1 MRIRWSVTFTILWMV
16 GSAAVAPA
24 SPAPSD
30 PGRWETVA
38 EATGFE
44 ATGSYEETIEFLERL
59 AARNPWIELR
69 EFGLSGEGRPLQL
82 VIVSS
87 DGEFDPSTARASG
100 KPIVMVQNG
109 IHGGEIDGKDASLML
124 LRDLALGNVDDWAKA
139 IVLLVVPIYN
149 VDGHERVSRYNRP
162 NQDGPVRGMGFRTAA
177 DGHDLNRDHLKLET
191 PEARALIG
199 LFNRWRP
206 HLHVDNHVT
215 DGSEHDW
222 VLTHAWAEA
231 PQLASPVDAWLRD
244 HMPEVIRSTDEAGH
258 RNGPYVS
265 LVDRNDPSRG
275 FSSFVGEP
283 RYATGYYPLRNRA
296 SVLVENHSYK
306 PFKKRVLANRHFMLE
321 LFRAVAEDPRALVR
335 AVHDA
340 EQATIAAGRIASP
353 DSETVVRFVQDDTG
367 DTISF
372 PIYEW
377 YTAPSKVLGVPMVDY
392 RRGRVR
398 ELDVPWIH
406 RARKDLTI
414 PRPRG
419 YLVGAG
425 WPAIERRLADHGVE
439 VRTLTV
445 PAELEVETL
454 RLTRDDVGEG
464 RRQTYQGLTQVAP
477 QVTVAKST
485 RTMPAGTLWIP
496 ADQRDFE
503 VAVQLLEP
511 EAPDSLVRW
520 GLLSIVMERKEYIDT
535 RVLEKLVQPMLD
547 DPETAA
553 EWERALNDET
563 FAADP
568 WARWEWWYRRTEFWD
583 DRVGLM
589 PVFRFHGQPNFPTE
603 AWAGPAAE
611 IARRGGDALRAGSWR
626 GWLDSPGGELPFGL
640 EIVRRESGYSGIVF
654 NGDERIECPDVSVEP
669 GRFRLRIE
677 RYDAVI
683 DATIGEDG
691 RRLSGRWIKTA
702 GGGDLSSLPFHA
714 DHGVF
719 PRFGAPSGLSEPE
732 TPNIEGR
739 WAVEFDESGP
749 AVGVF
754 ETRPG
759 GRVLGTFLTPT
770 GDYRYLAGKFA
781 DGQLRLS
788 AFDGAHAFL
797 FHAALRDDGTL
808 AGEFWS
814 RDSWHETWTA
824 RRDPS
829 ADLPD
834 GFELTR
840 WLGAQGL
847 DTFAFP
853 DLGGRLRSLDD
864 PEFRGAARIIEIFGS
879 WCPNCNDAAELLGEL
894 ERDYGDRG
902 LSILGL
908 AYELTGDFERDA
920 NQVRRF
926 ASHHGLKFP
935 MLIAGVSDKAEASK
949 TLPLIDRIRS
959 YPTTIF
965 IDGNGRVRAV
975 HQGFSGPATGAAHAD
990 LRREFRRLV
999 EAMLEGDL
1007 GAGE

>member
-1 MRIRWSVTFTILWMV
+1 MQLRGPVTWAMLWIV
-16 GSAAVAPA
+16 GSAIVAPA
-24 SPAPSD
+24 TPAGIDSP
-30 PGRWETVA
+30 GWETVA
-38 EATGFE
+38 EGTGFE
-44 ATGSYEETIEFLERL
+44 ATSSYEQTIELLQRL
-59 AARNPWIELR
+59 AARSPWIELG
-69 EFGLSGEGRPLQL
+69 EFGRSGEGRPLPL
-82 VIVSS
+82 VIVSTG
-87 DGEFDPSTARASG
+87 GEFDPTSARASG

-109 IHGGEIDGKDASLML
+109 IHGGEIDGKDASMMI
-124 LRDLALGNVDDWAKA
+124 LRDLALGNVETWAKE

-149 VDGHERVSRYNRP
+149 VDGHERISPYNRP
-162 NQDGPVRGMGFRTAA
+162 NQNGPVRGMGFRTAA

-206 HLHVDNHVT
+206 HLHIDNHVT

-222 VLTHAWAEA
+222 VLTYAWAEA
-231 PQLASPVDAWLRD
+231 PQLASPVDTWLRD
-244 HMPEVIRSTDEAGH
+244 LMPGVLHATAEAGH

-265 LVDRNDPSRG
+265 LVDRNDPRRG

-283 RYATGYYPLRNRA
+283 RYATGYYPLRNRP
-296 SVLVENHSYK
+296 SILVENHSYK
-306 PFKKRVLANRHFMLE
+306 PYEKRVLANRDFMLE
-321 LFRAVAEDPRALVR
+321 LFRAVAEDPRSLVR
-335 AVHDA
+335 AVRDS
-340 EQATIAAGRIASP
+340 ELATIAAGRTASA
-353 DSETVVRFVQDDTG
+353 DSDAVVRFVQDDSG
-367 DTISF
+367 DAIPF

-377 YTAPSKVLGVPMVDY
+377 YSAPSKVLGVPMVDY

-398 ELDVPWIH
+398 ELEVPWIH

-419 YLVGAG
+419 YLVRAG
-425 WPAIERRLADHGVE
+425 WPAIERRLADHGIE
-439 VRTLTV
+439 VRALTV
-445 PAELEVETL
+445 PVELEVEAL
-454 RLTRDDVGEG
+454 RLARTDDREA
-464 RRQTYQGLTQVAP
+464 RPRTYQGLTQVAP
-477 QVTVAKST
+477 QVTVERST
-485 RTMPAGTLWIP
+485 RKMPAGTLWIP

-503 VAVQLLEP
+503 VAIQLLEP

-535 RVLEKLVQPMLD
+535 RVLEKLVQPMLE
-547 DPETAA
+547 DPEIAA
-553 EWERALNDET
+553 EWDRALADEG

-589 PVFRFHGQPNFPTE
+589 PVFRFRGQPNFPTE
-603 AWAGPAAE
+603 AWSGPPAE
-611 IARRGGDALRAGSWR
+611 LARRGGDGLRAGPWR

-640 EIVRRESGYSGIVF
+640 EIKRLESEYSGVVI
-654 NGDERIECPDVSVEP
+654 NGDERIECPVVAVEP

-683 DATIGEDG
+683 DAAISEDG
-691 RRLSGRWIKTA
+691 RRLSGRWVKTA

-714 DHGVF
+714 DHGEL
-719 PRFGAPSGLSEPE
+719 PRFGGRPGSADSEAPNVG
-732 TPNIEGR
+732 GR

-749 AVGVF
+749 AIGVF
-754 ETRPG
+754 EERPG

-770 GDYRYLAGKFA
+770 GDYRFLEGNFTE
-781 DGQLRLS
+781 GRLRLS

-797 FHAALRDDGTL
+797 FHAGLRDDGTL

-814 RDSWHETWTA
+814 RDSWHEGWTA

-829 ADLPD
+829 AELPD
-834 GFELTR
+834 SFELTR
-840 WLGAQGL
+840 WLGTQGL
-847 DTFAFP
+847 DAFAFP
-853 DLGGRLRSLDD
+853 DLSGRLRSLDD
-864 PEFRGAARIIEIFGS
+864 PAFRGNARIIEVFGS

-894 ERDYGDRG
+894 EREYGDRG

-908 AYELTGDFERDA
+908 AYELTGEFERDA

-926 ASHHGLKFP
+926 AAHHGLEFP

-949 TLPLIDRIRS
+949 TLPLIDRVRS

-975 HQGFSGPATGAAHAD
+975 HQGFSGPATGAAHTD

-999 EAMLEGDL
+999 EAMLG
-1007 GAGE
+1007 GAVGTEE